1 MPEQRKGGGKPRC
14 SASVTPPFD
23 MALVVPESTLT
34 YRAQKVKILALS
46 SLIFDG
52 SGLKGHAKNGV
63 HGSRGVCLR
72 CDSRCVTC
80 VML

>member
-1 MPEQRKGGGKPRC
+1 MPAQRKGGGKPRC

-46 SLIFDG
+46 SSETAAD
-52 SGLKGHAKNGV
+52 
-63 HGSRGVCLR
+63 
-72 CDSRCVTC
+72 
-80 VML
+80 